1 MSHLRK
7 LASILFVLTLMM
19 TFAAPASAQDPVET
33 GLAYLAEQQQPDG
46 GFTNGFSEGSDLGTT
61 LDLVLAIAA
70 AGEDVTTYTS
80 AEGNSPLD
88 YLAAQVSEGTIEL
101 LGSKAKVA
109 LVLNVVGQDPTGFA
123 GQDLLAELEA
133 DYDEATGSLGGSV
146 FDQALVILAL
156 DSSGEAAPEAAVDY
170 LVDAQA
176 DNGGWALFGE
186 PEGDKADTNTT
197 SLVIQALVAAGNEE
211 PIADALDYLHQVQ
224 NDDGG
229 FPYQNPSDYGT
240 DTDANSTAYVLQA
253 LNAAGESLDDWAPE
267 GTNPEEALKA
277 MYDAESGGFLWQ
289 AAVPGANVLATAQA
303 IPALEGYTFVNLPSA
318 PVDFTAA
325 EAETEETSPETS
337 LLPESGAVN
346 LLPVAISLLG
356 TALMGI
362 GVALRRRAE

>member
-7 LASILFVLTLMM
+7 LTSILFVFALMM
-19 TFAAPASAQDPVET
+19 TFADPASAQDPVET
-33 GLAYLAEQQQPDG
+33 GLAYLSDQQQPDG

-61 LDLVLAIAA
+61 TDVILAIAA
-70 AGEDVTTYTS
+70 AEEDVTAYTS

-88 YLAAQVSEGTIEL
+88 YLATQLSQGTIEL

-109 LVLNVVGQDPTGFA
+109 LTLSAVGQDPASFA
-123 GQDLLAELEA
+123 GQDLLADLEA
-133 DYDEATGSLGGSV
+133 TYDPATGSYGGSI

-156 DSSGEAAPEAAVDY
+156 NSSGQAAPEAAVTY
-170 LVDAQA
+170 LVEHQA

-197 SLVIQALVAAGNEE
+197 ALVIQALVAAGHEE
-211 PIADALDYLHQVQ
+211 PIAAALDYYHQVQ

-229 FPYQNPSDYGT
+229 FPYQNPSEYGT

-253 LNAAGESLDDWAPE
+253 LNAAGESLDDWAPA
-267 GTNPEEALKA
+267 GTTPAQALEA

-289 AAVPGANVLATAQA
+289 VAVPGANVLATAQA
-303 IPALEGYTFVNLPSA
+303 IPALEGYSFVSLPDA
-318 PVDFTAA
+318 PVDYAPA
-325 EAETEETSPETS
+325 EAEETAPETS

-356 TALMGI
+356 AALTGL
-362 GVALRRRAE
+362 GLFLRRRAR